1 MENLQRM
8 HFYRQQ
14 AADCRKQ
21 AASAITPADVRNHW
35 LLLAE
40 QYDELAREAMRLSK
54 TKREPLPYLPK
65 EG

>member
-8 HFYRQQ
+8 YFYRQQ

-54 TKREPLPYLPK
+54 IAREPLPYLPK
-65 EG
+65 GD

>member
-1 MENLQRM
+1 MY
-8 HFYRQQ
+8 FYRQQ

-54 TKREPLPYLPK
+54 TALEPLPYLPK
-65 EG
+65 GD